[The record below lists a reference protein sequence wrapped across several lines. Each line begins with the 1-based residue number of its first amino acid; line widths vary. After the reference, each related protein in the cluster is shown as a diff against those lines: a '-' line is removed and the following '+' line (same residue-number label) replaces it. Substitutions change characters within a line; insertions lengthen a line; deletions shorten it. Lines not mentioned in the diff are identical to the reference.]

1 MKTKTM
7 NNFRVIEKN
16 IKKVLLNKKWLVNI
30 GCDDQYALNYK
41 VAINFETNEVFTME
55 NNSYMASYYGGYD
68 DNVKY
73 FNIPDF
79 KYIQND
85 FEMAKQ
91 RGWLNQKDSFHKYIY
106 NKLEQS
112 PEWKI
117 EELITDFINEVKEDY
132 KITLEEEDFCF

>member
-1 MKTKTM
+1 MKSKTM

-16 IKKVLLNKKWLVNI
+16 IKKVLLNKKWLVNV

-41 VAINFETNEVFTME
+41 VAINFETNDVFTME

-73 FNIPDF
+73 FSIPNF
-79 KYIQND
+79 KYIEND
-85 FEMAKQ
+85 FEIAKQ
-91 RGWLNQKDSFHKYIY
+91 RGWLNQKDSFYKYIY

-112 PEWKI
+112 PEGKI
-117 EELITDFINEVKEDY
+117 EELITDFINKVKEDY
-132 KITLEEEDFCF
+132 KIELEDDFCF

>member
-7 NNFRVIEKN
+7 NNFKVIEKN
-16 IKKVLLNKKWLVNI
+16 IKKVLLNKKWLVKV

-55 NNSYMASYYGGYD
+55 KNSYVAGYNRGYD

-79 KYIQND
+79 KYIQDD

-91 RGWLNQKDSFHKYIY
+91 RGWLNKKDSFHKYFY
-106 NKLEQS
+106 NTHLQHFHFYVF
-112 PEWKI
+112 
-117 EELITDFINEVKEDY
+117 LQ
-132 KITLEEEDFCF
+132 

>member
-7 NNFRVIEKN
+7 NNFKVIERN

-30 GCDDQYALNYK
+30 GCDEQYALNYK

-91 RGWLNQKDSFHKYIY
+91 RGWLNKKDSFHKYIY

-132 KITLEEEDFCF
+132 KIALEEEDFCF

>member
-1 MKTKTM
+1 MKSKTM
-7 NNFRVIEKN
+7 NNFRAIEKN

-30 GCDDQYALNYK
+30 GCNQQYALNYK

-55 NNSYMASYYGGYD
+55 KNSYMASYNREYD

-79 KYIQND
+79 KYIQDD
-85 FEMAKQ
+85 FEIAKQ
-91 RGWLNQKDSFHKYIY
+91 RGWLNKKDSFHKYIY

-112 PEWKI
+112 PEWRI

-132 KITLEEEDFCF
+132 KIALEEDFCF

>member
-7 NNFRVIEKN
+7 NNFKVIERN

-30 GCDDQYALNYK
+30 GCDEQYALNYK

-79 KYIQND
+79 KYIQDD
-85 FEMAKQ
+85 FEIAKQ
-91 RGWLNQKDSFHKYIY
+91 RGWLNKKDSFYKYIY

-132 KITLEEEDFCF
+132 KIALEEDFCF

>member
-1 MKTKTM
+1 MKL
-7 NNFRVIEKN
+7 FYIE
-16 IKKVLLNKKWLVNI
+16 IYDLLCAKVELLNKKWLVNV

-79 KYIQND
+79 KYIQDD
-85 FEMAKQ
+85 FEIAKQ
-91 RGWLNQKDSFHKYIY
+91 RGWLNQKDSFYKYIY

-112 PEWKI
+112 PEGKI
-117 EELITDFINEVKEDY
+117 EELITDFINKVKEDY
-132 KITLEEEDFCF
+132 KIELEDDFCF